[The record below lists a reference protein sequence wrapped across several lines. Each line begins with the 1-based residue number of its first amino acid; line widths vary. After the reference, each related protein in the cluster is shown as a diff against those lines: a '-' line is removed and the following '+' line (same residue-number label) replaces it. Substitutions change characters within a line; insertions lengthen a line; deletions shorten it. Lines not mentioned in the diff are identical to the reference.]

1 MSRIQISLPDAAIDQ
16 LRATAAATGEP
27 TSRVGP
33 RLLLSA
39 LAGEVTAQPLVRSAP
54 ETEPEEPRPK
64 LRPKRGT
71 PPWLEPLDEDE
82 ARIWLQDMWGS
93 VVALCRRY
101 PTALGH
107 LPEGWWRDT
116 QLVELLCCMATWRVN
131 IDIASEDPRKEFAF
145 HTGLQRSLALSTRR
159 LEANGASRS
168 AGCRWTGAAHGSRR
182 RAGSSDSD
190 TSR

>member
-27 TSRVGP
+27 ISRVGA

-39 LAGEVTAQPLVRSAP
+39 LSGDVTVQPGVRSVW
-54 ETEPEEPRPK
+54 ETEPEEPKP
-64 LRPKRGT
+64 RPKRGT
-71 PPWLEPLDEDE
+71 PPWLELLDEDE

-131 IDIASEDPRKEFAF
+131 IDVASEDPREEFAF
-145 HTGLQRSLALSTRR
+145 HTGLQRIARLLDQAPGSGGRFKIGGMPVDWGGTRF
-159 LEANGASRS
+159 
-168 AGCRWTGAAHGSRR
+168 T
-182 RAGSSDSD
+182 
-190 TSR
+190 